1 MGNILLGGDV
11 IRRVF
16 TVMLCAAGLLLAGAI
31 GLMAQD
37 AGGWSVPP
45 TAASEKNP
53 LTINDATIAAGKR
66 LFNDK
71 CAKCHGLRGKGDGP
85 DGDEAFHEQMDLTAA
100 ARASRN
106 PDGVV
111 FYKIWNGRPSA
122 RMPALSKELTK
133 DQVWSIVAYVQTL
146 RVRPQNLP

>member
-1 MGNILLGGDV
+1 
-11 IRRVF
+11 
-16 TVMLCAAGLLLAGAI
+16 MLFAAGIALAFGI
-31 GLMAQD
+31 GLRAQD
-37 AGGWSVPP
+37 GGGWSVPT

-53 LTINDATIAAGKR
+53 LTVNDLTIAAGKR

-85 DGDEAFHEQMDLTAA
+85 DGDEAFHEQMDLTVA
-100 ARASRN
+100 ARATRN

-146 RVRPQNLP
+146 RVRAQNLP

>member
-1 MGNILLGGDV
+1 M
-11 IRRVF
+11 IRRRF
-16 TVMLCAAGLLLAGAI
+16 ISMLFAAGLALAFGI
-31 GLMAQD
+31 GLRAQD
-37 AGGWSVPP
+37 GGGWSVPT

-53 LTINDATIAAGKR
+53 LTVNDLTIAAGKR

-100 ARASRN
+100 ARATRN

-146 RVRPQNLP
+146 RAKQ